1 MLSIQFINWNVLHSI
16 IQWHK
21 GMRPT
26 RFPFSIQFSKRMTLH
41 VSNAFIIAKWKSI
54 HLWTDL
60 PSRFPSHSVGWLL
73 DDALPIP
80 ERRHERWRKWV
91 QTLKL
96 PSTCV
101 AHTCN
106 PEQNGCVELHS
117 SMMRRMKNDEEKK
130 IGKRK
135 QHTTIA
141 TATMATVEEAATVA
155 EKRGKTNMQRGT
167 CPCAKQNMHTL
178 RYTAD

>member
-1 MLSIQFINWNVLHSI
+1 
-16 IQWHK
+16 
-21 GMRPT
+21 MRPT

-117 SMMRRMKNDEEKK
+117 SMMRRMKNDEEKNWK
-130 IGKRK
+130 AKTAHNNSNSYNGDSGGGGDGCRK
-135 QHTTIA
+135 TRQNKHAERHVSLCKAKHAYIAVYRRLTT
-141 TATMATVEEAATVA
+141 
-155 EKRGKTNMQRGT
+155 
-167 CPCAKQNMHTL
+167 TL
-178 RYTAD
+178 HAR